1 MGYPVAAPDMFYGIR
16 EYAPVPACQNAD
28 TASQKAVRL
37 QQAQVCCYADPG
49 DRPCCM
55 VSYSIHNS
63 VALCPYLYLIVS
75 RAQKMQLV
83 DQ

>member
-1 MGYPVAAPDMFYGIR
+1 MGYPVAASDVFYGIR
-16 EYAPVPACQNAD
+16 EHAPVPTCQNAD
-28 TASQKAVRL
+28 SASQNAVRL
-37 QQAQVCCYADPG
+37 QQAQVRRYADPR
-49 DRPCCM
+49 DRPGCM

-75 RAQKMQLV
+75 RAPKMQLV